1 MKRSTFSY
9 FGFSLLLSIGL
20 VWYLLSQIEIDD
32 LVNTFHNLY
41 LPTLSLYFVLAFSG
55 TLARAYRY
63 HILIDSTAIRFKD
76 LVFVTLVRNLF
87 VDLIPA
93 RIGSLSYIYLVNRR
107 FGFPFEIAASSFLV
121 AFLFDFIIIFPMIFI
136 AILLVKIDSFYMLS
150 LPFISISTLLFLVLV
165 LVLYY
170 LSSIIRLF
178 TKVFVWLIEMT
189 RIKDNPKM
197 TLMID
202 KMFLTTAELDNIK
215 GRKKAYAKVI
225 ISSFFVR
232 IFKYGSLYFLLHS
245 VLSHLNFKIKDLDF
259 IKVFLGI
266 LGAEFSALLPIH
278 GIAGIGTWESA
289 WTLAF
294 KWMGYLDPKVAIIS
308 GFGVHMTTQMF
319 EYFLGILG
327 IIILYFPL
335 KKNLQINSK

>member
-1 MKRSTFSY
+1 
-9 FGFSLLLSIGL
+9 
-20 VWYLLSQIEIDD
+20 
-32 LVNTFHNLY
+32 
-41 LPTLSLYFVLAFSG
+41 LAFSG
-55 TLARAYRY
+55 ALARAYRY

-76 LVFVTLVRNLF
+76 LVLVTIVRNLF

-107 FGFPFEIAASSFLV
+107 FGFPFEIAASTFLC
-121 AFLFDFIIIFPMIFI
+121 AFLFDFIIIFPMLFI

-150 LPFISISTLLFLVLV
+150 LPFIVTSTLLFLVLV
-165 LVLYY
+165 SVLFY

-178 TKVFVWLIEMT
+178 TRVFGWLIEIT
-189 RIKDNPKM
+189 RIKDKTKM
-197 TLMID
+197 TLIID
-202 KMFLTTAELDNIK
+202 KMFLTAEELDKIM
-215 GRKKAYAKVI
+215 GREKAYVKII

-245 VLSHLNFKIKDLDF
+245 VLFHLNFKIKDLNF
-259 IKVFLGI
+259 FKIFLGI
-266 LGAEFSALLPIH
+266 LGAEFSALLPVH

-308 GFGVHMTTQMF
+308 GFGVHMTTQVF
-319 EYFLGILG
+319 EYFLGIMGLV
-327 IIILYFPL
+327 ILYFPL
-335 KKNLQINSK
+335 RNNMSKNLK